1 MRTQVQ
7 GRADETEGR
16 PSAVMAVVGAVA
28 GREWAMRL
36 ITALALWGASC
47 GGGDAGM
54 TGMDAAAGSVGAGT
68 GGAMGD
74 GGASGGGAGAGG
86 SGNAAGAGG
95 ASACAGGATTRTIR
109 IYVSGESIEERNR
122 FVDRPFACDG
132 KLNERGGGDARNDND
147 EYGWMV
153 PLAARL
159 GLRSP
164 GLAVE
169 FVGASVWGG
178 ADESPYSGTYPSA
191 TPGHTSAIAGTDI
204 TAWLDEGSTDRGI
217 PARRAELVS
226 KTHCYDVAIAARGGN
241 DLNHEAADA
250 AYKDQLQELVRLLL
264 DGSSCRANPLVLV
277 TAHLPDRADVAGQDR
292 LFQRLSREA
301 VDELKADTGIA
312 VDRRARIQHVDV
324 YGAFKSNHATTSM
337 PTPAWFAGGAFDIP
351 TIGRDGDPAHPRR
364 LASIY
369 AGEVIADAL
378 DLALLAAP

>member
-7 GRADETEGR
+7 GRADETQGR
-16 PSAVMAVVGAVA
+16 PNPIMAVVGAVA

-47 GGGDAGM
+47 GGGDAAM
-54 TGMDAAAGSVGAGT
+54 TGMDAAAGSGGAGT
-68 GGAMGD
+68 GGAIGD

-95 ASACAGGATTRTIR
+95 ASACAGATTRTIR

-217 PARRAELVS
+217 PARRAELVK

-301 VDELKADTGIA
+301 VDELKADPGIA
-312 VDRRARIQHVDV
+312 VDRRARIQHVDI
-324 YGAFKSNHATTSM
+324 YGAFKSNHPTTSM
-337 PTPAWFAGGAFDIP
+337 PTPAWFSGGTFDIP